1 MKTLTIKQPWA
12 TLIIQGDKRF
22 EFRSWKTSYRGDLLI
37 HAGKGIDK
45 EAMKRLK
52 KYIPEDMPLGKII
65 GKVKLVDCIKMS
77 PEFKEMLL
85 KENNEIYTKS
95 SFQENYGWQVEN
107 VEVFNHPIP
116 VKGQLSLWEYEV
128 EENNDKYS
136 D

>member
-1 MKTLTIKQPWA
+1 
-12 TLIIQGDKRF
+12 
-22 EFRSWKTSYRGDLLI
+22 
-37 HAGKGIDK
+37 
-45 EAMKRLK
+45 MKRLK

-128 EENNDKYS
+128 EENSKELKEFLNNNK
-136 D
+136 